1 MQICHTPGPWKAIM
15 AYGYRIEAAGGKVVA
30 KLPTHCP
37 LTAENPA
44 NAYLIAAAPE
54 LLDVCQAVLA
64 EIDNHSDIPDHDKQL
79 LRDAIARATGQ
90 AAVGWMRSG
99 RND

>member
-1 MQICHTPGPWKAIM
+1 MQTCHTPGPWKATL
-15 AYGYRIEAAGGKVVA
+15 AYGYRIEAAGGKIVA

-44 NAYLIAAAPE
+44 NAYLIAAAPD
-54 LLDVCQAVLA
+54 LLDVCQVVL
-64 EIDNHSDIPDHDKQL
+64 EQIDNHPDIPDHDKQL
-79 LRDAIARATGQ
+79 LRDAIAKATGQ

-99 RND
+99 WNG